1 MGASGHAEEEMER
14 VVLAVL
20 GEEGDEGGVGD
31 DVGGREG
38 EEEAEGVGE
47 EVEFEVSG
55 DEGVGEMGVFFVAF
69 EERGVDGLGQVGV
82 AGAGG
87 HVEGVEEGVGLRGK
101 VVGAMAEFV
110 AEREGGRWFG
120 VWRRKGNRSVRFDE
134 CVVYILFHFINK

>member
-55 DEGVGEMGVFFVAF
+55 EMGVLVAF
-69 EERGVDGLGQVGV
+69 EERGV
-82 AGAGG
+82 
-87 HVEGVEEGVGLRGK
+87 E
-101 VVGAMAEFV
+101 GAMT
-110 AEREGGRWFG
+110 EREGGRWFR
-120 VWRRKGNRSVRFDE
+120 V
-134 CVVYILFHFINK
+134 